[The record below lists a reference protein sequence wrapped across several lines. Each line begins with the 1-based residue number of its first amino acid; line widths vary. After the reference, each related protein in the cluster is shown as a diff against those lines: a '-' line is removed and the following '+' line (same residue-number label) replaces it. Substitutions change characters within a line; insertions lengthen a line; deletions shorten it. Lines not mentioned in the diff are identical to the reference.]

1 MGSLATSGA
10 TVSKQAEVSTG
21 RIPSIDFLRGAVMVV
36 MAIDHTR
43 DFFTNLTFEPE
54 SLSQTWTA
62 LFFTR
67 WITHFCA
74 PLFFFLAGT
83 GAFYYGMRR
92 APSALSKYLAT
103 RGLWLI
109 AVEFTIVGTAWT
121 FKAPWGFFG
130 VIWCLGA
137 SMVVLAALVR
147 LPLRW
152 LAGLSAAIVLL
163 HDLAHTYRPGPGD
176 WTWIWRIL
184 HVKGGVNIFGAHS
197 FVLFPLL
204 PWCAVMALGF
214 CFGALLQRPDKQ
226 KFILRL
232 GIALTLAFVIL
243 RSTNVYGNPPALP
256 GGVTPGNFHVQPTLA
271 KTFIL
276 FLDTEKYPP
285 SLQFLL
291 MTLGPSLL
299 VWWAIEKF
307 GVPKFARPVVVFGRV
322 PFFFYV
328 LHLYLIHALAVL
340 VAIAFQQPYSWLLHG
355 GFWFNDLPEGY
366 GHGLG
371 FIYLM
376 WAVVILILYFPCHW
390 FARMKEQ
397 KRAWWLSYL

>member
-10 TVSKQAEVSTG
+10 TVSKLAEVSTG

-92 APSALSKYLAT
+92 APSALSRYLVT

-137 SMVVLAALVR
+137 SMCWRHWCDFRFGGLQVY
-147 LPLRW
+147 LR
-152 LAGLSAAIVLL
+152 
-163 HDLAHTYRPGPGD
+163 
-176 WTWIWRIL
+176 
-184 HVKGGVNIFGAHS
+184 
-197 FVLFPLL
+197 
-204 PWCAVMALGF
+204 
-214 CFGALLQRPDKQ
+214 
-226 KFILRL
+226 
-232 GIALTLAFVIL
+232 
-243 RSTNVYGNPPALP
+243 RS
-256 GGVTPGNFHVQPTLA
+256 
-271 KTFIL
+271 
-276 FLDTEKYPP
+276 
-285 SLQFLL
+285 
-291 MTLGPSLL
+291 
-299 VWWAIEKF
+299 
-307 GVPKFARPVVVFGRV
+307 
-322 PFFFYV
+322 FFFTTSPTPT
-328 LHLYLIHALAVL
+328 APER
-340 VAIAFQQPYSWLLHG
+340 AIG
-355 GFWFNDLPEGY
+355 RGY
-366 GHGLG
+366 GA
-371 FIYLM
+371 FSTSK
-376 WAVVILILYFPCHW
+376 A
-390 FARMKEQ
+390 E
-397 KRAWWLSYL
+397 

>member
-10 TVSKQAEVSTG
+10 TVSKLAEVSTG

-92 APSALSKYLAT
+92 APSALSKYLVT

-163 HDLAHTYRPGPGD
+163 HDLADTYRPGSGD

-184 HVKGGVNIFGAHS
+184 HVKGGVNIFGVHS

-232 GIALTLAFVIL
+232 GIALTLAFIIL

-271 KTFIL
+271 KTLIL

-307 GVPKFARPVVVFGRV
+307 GLPKFARPVVVFGRV

-340 VAIAFQQPYSWLLHG
+340 VAIAFHQPYSWLLHG

-376 WAVVILILYFPCHW
+376 WAVVIVILYFPCHW